1 MWYKKTTL
9 FAQEKVKTAV
19 TAATGHEP
27 VAVSV
32 AWDYGDCKKTIETIL
47 EQEPCRS
54 AELLPCSFFGA
65 DLCTEIS
72 KWKC

>member
-32 AWDYGDCKKTIETIL
+32 AWDYGDCKKTIETLRANLDFEVGFDRI
-47 EQEPCRS
+47 RYS
-54 AELLPCSFFGA
+54 
-65 DLCTEIS
+65 
-72 KWKC
+72 